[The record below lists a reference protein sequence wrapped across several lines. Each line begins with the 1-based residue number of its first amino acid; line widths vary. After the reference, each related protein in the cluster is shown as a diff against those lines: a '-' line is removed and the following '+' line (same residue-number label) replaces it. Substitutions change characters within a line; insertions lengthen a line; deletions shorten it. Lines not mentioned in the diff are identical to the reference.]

1 MSQSP
6 LVVYRKL
13 SPNCNKPRNHKID
26 KITIHH
32 MAGNC
37 SIEACG
43 AIFARP
49 ARQCSSNYG
58 IGTDGRVGQYCLEEN
73 RSWCSSSPSNDHRAI
88 TIEVAN
94 CSGAPD
100 WRVSD
105 KAFNSLIN
113 LCVDIC
119 KRNEIARLN
128 YTGNANGNLTE
139 HRYFSN
145 TLCPGPYLHSR
156 MGRIAS
162 LVNARLNSNVS
173 TPKPQPQPT
182 NKALSSTPINKTF
195 ILNKDTN
202 LWYVGGQDWG
212 SVKAIK
218 SYAKGTTIEIADMVT
233 SAFGG
238 KYYRT
243 PYSAKNNILNGFN
256 VVDCDEVVT
265 TPPTPPPAPK
275 PEPTPT
281 PTEKRERELDI
292 KGTVDGKNF
301 SGKIKIEE

>member
-1 MSQSP
+1 MKMSQSP

-37 SIEACG
+37 TIEACG

-119 KRNEIARLN
+119 KRNGIARLN

-156 MGRIAS
+156 MGKIAN
-162 LVNARLNSNVS
+162 LVNARLNSNAS
-173 TPKPQPQPT
+173 TPKPTQT
-182 NKALSSTPINKTF
+182 NRTFSSIPINKTF

-202 LWYVGGQDWG
+202 LWYVGGNNWG
-212 SVKAIK
+212 SVKAVK
-218 SYAKGTTIEIADMVT
+218 SYAKGTQIEVADMI
-233 SAFGG
+233 GG

-256 VVDCDEVVT
+256 IVDCDEVVA
-265 TPPTPPPAPK
+265 TPPTPPPSTPK
-275 PEPTPT
+275 TEPTPT
-281 PTEKRERELDI
+281 PTERELDI